1 MARRQPSQSESASR
15 PMRRWIAGLFVF
27 TVFAGVSLY
36 ALHLTEGFLM
46 RDPRFVF
53 AGPQE
58 PGEESRNLQIE
69 GVTHAS
75 RAHVASA
82 FGPDFGKSVYLVPL
96 AERRR
101 NLLAVNWVRD
111 ATVLRVWPNE
121 VLVRITE
128 RSPVAFVQPPQSE
141 TALIDADGVLLPID
155 NPAEFRLPVLTGIRT
170 VHGES
175 ERRLRVRKMQRL
187 LEEVGPRSE
196 MISEINAADPEN
208 LKLTITVAGRAL
220 VLLIGN
226 RRFRQRLDNFQKHY
240 NEIRMRAPDATV
252 FDLRL
257 EDRITVVQ
265 TSGNAKTGDSHHF
278 SRTRPFIGNRASV
291 PGEKWLTVPG
301 FGQAGGAGGD

>member
-1 MARRQPSQSESASR
+1 MARRQPSQSESPSR
-15 PMRRWIAGLFVF
+15 PVRRGTAGLFVF
-27 TVFAGVSLY
+27 TMLAGVSLY

-121 VLVRITE
+121 VLVRTC
-128 RSPVAFVQPPQSE
+128 
-141 TALIDADGVLLPID
+141 
-155 NPAEFRLPVLTGIRT
+155 
-170 VHGES
+170 
-175 ERRLRVRKMQRL
+175 KMQ
-187 LEEVGPRSE
+187 
-196 MISEINAADPEN
+196 
-208 LKLTITVAGRAL
+208 K
-220 VLLIGN
+220 
-226 RRFRQRLDNFQKHY
+226 
-240 NEIRMRAPDATV
+240 AT
-252 FDLRL
+252 
-257 EDRITVVQ
+257 E
-265 TSGNAKTGDSHHF
+265 A
-278 SRTRPFIGNRASV
+278 
-291 PGEKWLTVPG
+291 
-301 FGQAGGAGGD
+301 